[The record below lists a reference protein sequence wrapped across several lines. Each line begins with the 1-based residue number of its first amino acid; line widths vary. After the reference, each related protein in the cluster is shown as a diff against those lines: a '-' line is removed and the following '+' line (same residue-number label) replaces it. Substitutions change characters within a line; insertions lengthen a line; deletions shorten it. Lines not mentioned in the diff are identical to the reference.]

1 MEDIKWIFFD
11 VGSTLVDETDCYK
24 TRIKETAAQTNKITE
39 EQFEMKM
46 INYAK
51 QNKDAYKE
59 TIKEL
64 GLNKTKWNLDKEKL
78 YPNVIGILKELKKGY
93 KLGIIANQK
102 VGLSN
107 RLNQFGIL
115 DFFNV
120 VICSDEVGISKP
132 NKDIFLL
139 GLQEANC
146 EAKNSIMVG
155 DRLDN
160 DLIPA
165 KKIGMRTIWVK
176 QGYSGLA
183 KVENSKEFV
192 DIEIKSINEICE
204 VLK

>member
-1 MEDIKWIFFD
+1 MENIKWIFFD

-24 TRIKETAAQTNKITE
+24 IRIKETVAQTNKITE
-39 EQFEMKM
+39 EQFEIKM

-64 GLNKTKWNLDKEKL
+64 GFNKTKWYLDKEKL
-78 YPNVIGILKELKKGY
+78 YPNVIEILKELKKGY

-115 DFFNV
+115 DFFDV

-183 KVENSKEFV
+183 EVENSKDFV